1 MERKEN
7 SVVDREDFER
17 RVLQSSTPVL
27 VDFRAE
33 WCQPCRIVDPVIDGL
48 AAEYGAQLAVAKV
61 DVDENAALAAEYGVR
76 SIPTVML
83 VADGAIRRVL
93 VGSRSAEEYRVAID
107 DVLH

>member
-17 RVLQSSTPVL
+17 RVLQSPTPVL

-48 AAEYGAQLAVAKV
+48 AAEYGERLAVAKV
-61 DVDENAALAAEYGVR
+61 DVDEHAALAAEYAVR

-93 VGSRSAEEYRVAID
+93 VGSRSAHEYRAAID